1 MNRNRMLVLA
11 VIALLLSGGVTYL
24 AYRVVQ
30 TRLQPR
36 AETTGVVV
44 AAQKVALGARLT
56 EKDLTLAPWPKTNPL
71 EGAFQDPKVL
81 VGRAVLVSMQPNEP
95 ILESRLAP
103 KEGGAGLQAVI
114 PDGMRAVSIQ
124 VNDITGVAGFVG
136 PGTRVDLILTGTP
149 KGADETASK
158 IVLENLQVLAAGQ
171 NVQQDANGKPQ
182 TVGVVT
188 LLLTPD
194 QAQKVTLATTDGT
207 IRLALRNPLDQ
218 AIVDPPATPRS
229 VLYRGSTG
237 KVEALPKPKTA
248 GAEVAVARKAA
259 PRPAAPVAAAPAP
272 PPPQSRVLNVEVIQG
287 IKRGN
292 ASFEEKLPAAPKP

>member
-1 MNRNRMLVLA
+1 MLVLA
-11 VIALLLSGGVTYL
+11 TVALLLSGAVTYL

-36 AETTGVVV
+36 AETTQVVV
-44 AAQKVALGARLT
+44 AAQKVGLGARLT
-56 EKDLTLAPWPKTNPL
+56 EKDLTLASWPKANPL
-71 EGAFQDPKVL
+71 EGVFQDPKLL

-114 PDGMRAVSIQ
+114 PEGMRAVSIQ
-124 VNDITGVAGFVG
+124 VNDIIGVAGFVG

-149 KGADETASK
+149 KGADETTSK

-171 NVQQDANGKPQ
+171 NVQQDVNGKPQ

-188 LLLTPD
+188 LLLTPE
-194 QAQKVTLATTDGT
+194 QAQRITLATTDGT
-207 IRLALRNPLDQ
+207 IRLAMRNPLDQ
-218 AIVDPPATPRS
+218 ATVDPPATPRS
-229 VLYRGSTG
+229 VLYRGYTASP
-237 KVEALPKPKTA
+237 EAQPKRQTA
-248 GAEVAVARKAA
+248 GASVAVAPKAA

-272 PPPQSRVLNVEVIQG
+272 PPQSHVLNVELIQG
-287 IKRGN
+287 VKRAN